1 VGAARSRTSQGSAIY
16 VRVAAAR
23 ARAVTAF
30 AISGLQASG
39 SQRVSIYTRGVSRAS
54 HAAAFIA
61 GAVAATAIAARAVPR
76 ADVTRFKTIDAFAQA
91 LATVEANYVDATD
104 EKKLLYDATRGMLHN
119 LDPHSTFLPPSRY
132 QHLRQDTEG
141 EFGGVGV
148 TLAPG
153 EIDDARPSV
162 PPYPTIDEL
171 VRGSPADLAGLQL
184 DDSVVAIDGET
195 TAEPGHEKREAGA
208 WEARLRGASGTRV
221 TVSVLR
227 TGWRDPRPFVLV
239 RAQVKQPT
247 VRRDVIDKGIG
258 YLAVTRFSE
267 ATGPDVIAA
276 LTKLR
281 QDHALDVL
289 VLDLRNN
296 PGGLVDQSIAVAD
309 QFLDSGT
316 IVTIRGRHGSVE
328 TQVAHKG
335 GVAAT
340 VPVIALVDQ
349 GTASAAEILAAALH
363 DHGRAKLVGNPTYG
377 KGTVQTFYD
386 LDDGSGL
393 KLTTARYYTPNGNSL
408 ESKGIVPD
416 VNVEPFTPE
425 EIVVGSGGGSVA
437 STGNDATIKPSADD
451 PQLAA
456 AVKLARQALRSG
468 SK

>member
-1 VGAARSRTSQGSAIY
+1 MVASAI
-16 VRVAAAR
+16 VA
-23 ARAVTAF
+23 
-30 AISGLQASG
+30 S
-39 SQRVSIYTRGVSRAS
+39 
-54 HAAAFIA
+54 
-61 GAVAATAIAARAVPR
+61 AVPR
-76 ADVTRFKTIDAFAQA
+76 ADVARFKSIDAFAQA
-91 LATVEANYVDATD
+91 LATVEANYVDQTD
-104 EKKLLYDATRGMLHN
+104 ERKLLYDAARGMLHN

-153 EIDDARPSV
+153 EVDDARPSV
-162 PPYPTIDEL
+162 PPYPTIDDI
-171 VRGSPADLAGLQL
+171 VHGSPADVAGLQL
-184 DDSVVAIDGET
+184 DDSVVAIDGEP
-195 TAEPGHEKREAGA
+195 TAETGREKRDAGT

-221 TVSVLR
+221 AITVLR
-227 TGWRDPRPFVLV
+227 TGWREPRAFTLV

-247 VRRDVIDKGIG
+247 VRHDVIDKRIG
-258 YLAVTRFSE
+258 YLAITRFSE
-267 ATGPDVIAA
+267 ATGADVLAA

-281 QDHALDVL
+281 QQGALDVL
-289 VLDLRNN
+289 VLDLRND

-316 IVTIRGRHGSVE
+316 IVTIRGRHGSIE

-335 GVAAT
+335 GVAVG

-363 DHGRAKLVGNPTYG
+363 DHGRAQLVGVPTYG

-393 KLTTARYYTPNGNSL
+393 KLTTARYYTPAGKLL
-408 ESKGIVPD
+408 ESHGIVPD
-416 VNVEPFTPE
+416 VTVEGFAPE
-425 EIVVGSGGGSVA
+425 EIVAGGRNGSGA

-451 PQLAA
+451 PQLAS
-456 AVKLARQALRSG
+456 AVRLARQALQKR
-468 SK
+468 

>member
-1 VGAARSRTSQGSAIY
+1 
-16 VRVAAAR
+16 
-23 ARAVTAF
+23 
-30 AISGLQASG
+30 
-39 SQRVSIYTRGVSRAS
+39 VSRAS
-54 HAAAFIA
+54 HAAAFVA
-61 GAVAATAIAARAVPR
+61 GAAAACAIAAHAVPH
-76 ADVTRFKTIDAFAQA
+76 ADVARFKSIDAFAQA
-91 LATVEANYVDATD
+91 LATVEANYVDPID
-104 EKKLLYDATRGMLHN
+104 ERKLLYDATRGMLHN

-153 EIDDARPSV
+153 EVDDARPAV
-162 PPYPTIDEL
+162 PPYPTIDA
-171 VRGSPADLAGLQL
+171 VVHGSPADLAGLQL
-184 DDSVVAIDGET
+184 DDAVVAIDGEA
-195 TAEPGHEKREAGA
+195 TAEAGREKRDAGA

-221 TVSVLR
+221 TISVLR
-227 TGWRDPRPFVLV
+227 TGWREPRPFTVV

-247 VRRDVIDKGIG
+247 VRHDVLDRRIG
-258 YLAVTRFSE
+258 YLAITRFSE
-267 ATGPDVIAA
+267 ATSADVLAA

-281 QDHALDVL
+281 QQGALDAL
-289 VLDLRNN
+289 VLDLRND

-309 QFLDSGT
+309 QFLDTGT

-335 GVAAT
+335 GVAVG

-363 DHGRAKLVGNPTYG
+363 DQGRAQLVGVQTYG

-393 KLTTARYYTPNGNSL
+393 KLTTARYYTPAGKLL
-408 ESKGIVPD
+408 ESNGITPD
-416 VNVEPFTPE
+416 VLVEPFAPE
-425 EIVVGSGGGSVA
+425 EIVAGGSNGSGAGP
-437 STGNDATIKPSADD
+437 GNDATIKPPAED

-456 AVKLARQALRSG
+456 ALRLARQALRSG